1 MDTTKQSGFIP
12 EEPSAEDYFMGGVT
26 GVASKVQV
34 ENGDWTAY
42 QPSPLPQYLDG
53 KFDTLSC
60 TTFSAV
66 SILETKL
73 NFLLANNKM
82 SGACVSFLRTNGYI
96 VDNKV
101 HFSRRFSAIKSGTTM
116 MGNTFKNVGD
126 SLRKDG
132 LIPDHMLFFG
142 GTTWSEYHDV
152 KNIDLKMVALGLRF
166 LAFFDIKYEWVV
178 VNSINGLVDT
188 PREKSSVMEAKQ
200 EMPLQMAIP
209 FPSTHA
215 TTLMSDTEIFDTY
228 PPYEFTFSDTY
239 PVHYIFKLS
248 IEERKTDVVFQ
259 FNNNL
264 SLGSVSND
272 VLMLQKFLNTTDT
285 PVGNYGKET
294 TFFGELTKN
303 ALVAFQKKWAISP
316 AIGYFGQVTR
326 AKVNS
331 LVSPEVVVKQSRI
344 DAFCYAIQKHEGYYP
359 GSKSYRN
366 NNPANFRWTKFVQDT
381 LGATGKDNTSFAVF
395 PTYNAGFNALKVFIN
410 MACTNQLAAYRSSM
424 NIYDFFNVYAPP
436 QDNNDSKRYA
446 EVVALAV
453 GVSPTSSISILLS

>member
-166 LAFFDIKYEWVV
+166 LAFFDIKY
-178 VNSINGLVDT
+178 
-188 PREKSSVMEAKQ
+188 
-200 EMPLQMAIP
+200 
-209 FPSTHA
+209 
-215 TTLMSDTEIFDTY
+215 
-228 PPYEFTFSDTY
+228 
-239 PVHYIFKLS
+239 
-248 IEERKTDVVFQ
+248 
-259 FNNNL
+259 
-264 SLGSVSND
+264 
-272 VLMLQKFLNTTDT
+272 
-285 PVGNYGKET
+285 
-294 TFFGELTKN
+294 
-303 ALVAFQKKWAISP
+303 
-316 AIGYFGQVTR
+316 
-326 AKVNS
+326 
-331 LVSPEVVVKQSRI
+331 
-344 DAFCYAIQKHEGYYP
+344 
-359 GSKSYRN
+359 
-366 NNPANFRWTKFVQDT
+366 
-381 LGATGKDNTSFAVF
+381 
-395 PTYNAGFNALKVFIN
+395 
-410 MACTNQLAAYRSSM
+410 
-424 NIYDFFNVYAPP
+424 
-436 QDNNDSKRYA
+436 
-446 EVVALAV
+446 
-453 GVSPTSSISILLS
+453 